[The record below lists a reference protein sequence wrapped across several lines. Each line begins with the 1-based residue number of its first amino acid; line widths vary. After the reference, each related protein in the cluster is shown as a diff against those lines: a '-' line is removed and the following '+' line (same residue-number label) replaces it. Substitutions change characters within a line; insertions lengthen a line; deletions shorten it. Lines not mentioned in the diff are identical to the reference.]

1 MSCDAPIHLEATAAE
16 LEAAEMHLLSALDSA
31 PDDEGA
37 TERIIQAMNRLRRA
51 QARHTA
57 ARTGLPHLPDLVG
70 HG

>member
-1 MSCDAPIHLEATAAE
+1 MSWDAPVHLEAIAAE
-16 LEAAEMHLLSALDSA
+16 LEAAELHLLSALDAA

-37 TERIIQAMNRLRRA
+37 TERIIEAMNRLRHA

-57 ARTGLPHLPDLVG
+57 ARAGLPHLPDLVG